1 MDPARTTR
9 REEKR
14 GRGVASTRSQGG
26 GSRQRATRPLERGS
40 ATCGFPTAD
49 VARPWPPCRGLI
61 GSPAWARQAEKK
73 HSQVTA
79 QPQPLRAAG
88 LRSTRSRIKPS
99 DVAAISLPP
108 TGPGVGAQVDDA
120 VPSASAGV
128 WLSHMHACRTWRL
141 GCCNLQPAAS
151 LSYLFFIITAT
162 LTLERLSVC
171 VTCKCKWQWTQS

>member
-1 MDPARTTR
+1 M
-9 REEKR
+9 
-14 GRGVASTRSQGG
+14 
-26 GSRQRATRPLERGS
+26 ERGS

-61 GSPAWARQAEKK
+61 GSPAWARQAPPGRAEKK

-88 LRSTRSRIKPS
+88 LRSTRGRIKSS

-108 TGPGVGAQVDDA
+108 TGPGWERKWMMLCL
-120 VPSASAGV
+120 PSAGV

-162 LTLERLSVC
+162 LTLEPLSVC
-171 VTCKCKWQWTQS
+171 VTCKVANANGSGHKAS